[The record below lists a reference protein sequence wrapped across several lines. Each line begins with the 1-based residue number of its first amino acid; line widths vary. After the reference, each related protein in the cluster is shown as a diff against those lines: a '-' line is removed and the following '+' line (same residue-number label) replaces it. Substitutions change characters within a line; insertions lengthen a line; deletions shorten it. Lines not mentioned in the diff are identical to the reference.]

1 MKEFDA
7 FEEEDEDPLDEE
19 LDDLFGDEEET

>member
-7 FEEEDEDPLDEE
+7 FEEEDEDTLDEE

>member
-7 FEEEDEDPLDEE
+7 FEEEDEDTLDDE

>member
-7 FEEEDEDPLDEE
+7 FEEEDEDTLDDE
-19 LDDLFGDEEET
+19 LDDLFGDEEDA

>member
-7 FEEEDEDPLDEE
+7 FEEEDEDTLDQE
-19 LDDLFGDEEET
+19 LDDLFDDDEEM